1 MSLVRHLRRTGATLA
16 LAAIVLATAAASARA
31 ATLEVPQN
39 GGDASGIGYVSGW
52 KCPPNDDVSL
62 VIDGGAP
69 IPVPS
74 RARRNDTAGVCGND
88 GRNGY
93 ITQPCLATEPPIPP
107 PGPSEYRVYALP
119 RK

>member
-1 MSLVRHLRRTGATLA
+1 MQLVRHLRRSGARG
-16 LAAIVLATAAASARA
+16 LAAAILAIALSPDARA

-74 RARRNDTAGVCGND
+74 RVRRGDTAGENRTQQPGE
-88 GRNGY
+88 
-93 ITQPCLATEPPIPP
+93 ITA
-107 PGPSEYRVYALP
+107 GHRGFG
-119 RK
+119 